1 MIVCDEVGS
10 FQNSAV
16 LASSSSLAMRLR
28 LPATSKTLHQ
38 PGNLGVEFR
47 EVILEVVHSHLNV
60 ILNEDAER

>member
-1 MIVCDEVGS
+1 MIVCDAVGS

-38 PGNLGVEFR
+38 PSDLGVEFC
-47 EVILEVVHSHLNV
+47 EVILEVVHGYPK
-60 ILNEDAER
+60 RK